1 MIAMSKTVDR
11 LLVLG
16 LDGATW
22 SVLDP
27 MRSRGLM
34 PNLDALLAGAA
45 HGTLRSIIPPVT
57 TAAWTT
63 MMTGCGP
70 ARHGVFDHR
79 YYDAAEGRMKVNHS
93 GRIRVPTVWHLL
105 SGAGR
110 SIVSLNLPGLYPPIK
125 VNGIVVSGMDAPH
138 LPAALSAA
146 PEFASRLAAEAP
158 DYGLGYFWKRAPQ
171 TLEELTN
178 NAKLTAQSFRGRADG
193 GWLADRIVP
202 DWSVLLVQFQNL
214 DPFQHRVWPYLNVD
228 ETGVERPDWNNA
240 AAEVIRGLDEAIG
253 HLCELAGKRGAG
265 VMIVSDHGFG
275 PCLGRIHVNRILVE
289 AGVARLPGW
298 AGLIGRRTFQAG
310 DRLRL
315 WGQKRD
321 NPKARSASFDQS
333 VTAQYPFDWKR
344 TLAFA
349 PHQDTAAM
357 VYVNCAAR
365 HRGVKTAAPSMT
377 PRQIDDARRAAAQAL
392 EAAKHPE
399 TGARL
404 FPKIIETAEAYQVD
418 PTHEGYPDLIALPD
432 EPYWVRTKLTSRT
445 AWVEPDANL
454 PGTHRPEGVVA
465 LAGVGLPPG
474 RNLKANLIDA
484 TPTILALLGLSVPAH
499 IEGTPIVGSSK
510 TAEPLPAFTPAR
522 RDDAEE
528 SIEGPHGRPFEYSS
542 EEQEIIEQRLA
553 DLGYLE

>member
-1 MIAMSKTVDR
+1 MSKSVDR

-34 PNLDALLAGAA
+34 PNLDALLSDAA
-45 HGTLRSIIPPVT
+45 HGTLRSIVPPVT

-125 VNGIVVSGMDAPH
+125 ANGIVVSGMDAPH
-138 LPAALSAA
+138 LQAALSAA
-146 PEFASRLAAEAP
+146 PEFASRLPAEAP

-171 TLEELTN
+171 SLEELAN
-178 NAKLTAQSFRGRADG
+178 NARLTAQSFRGRADG

-202 DWSVLLVQFQNL
+202 EWSVLLVQFQNL

-228 ETGVERPDWNNA
+228 DTGVERPDWNNA

-253 HLCELAGKRGAG
+253 RLCELAEKRGAG
-265 VMIVSDHGFG
+265 VMVVSDHGFG

-321 NPKARSASFDQS
+321 NPRARSASFDQS

-365 HRGVKTAAPSMT
+365 HGGVKTAAPLMT
-377 PRQIDDARRAAAQAL
+377 PRQIDDARTAAAQAL
-392 EAAKHPE
+392 EAATHPE

-404 FPKIIETAEAYQVD
+404 FPRIIETAEAYQVD

-432 EPYWVRTKLTSRT
+432 EPYWVRTKLTSSS

-465 LAGVGLPPG
+465 LANVGLAPG
-474 RNLKANLIDA
+474 RNLNANLIDV
-484 TPTILALLGLSVPAH
+484 TPTILALLGFPIPAH
-499 IEGTPIVGSSK
+499 IEGRPIVGSAR
-510 TAEPLPAFTPAR
+510 TAEVAPGFTHFRHDNTEAAIDGHHR
-522 RDDAEE
+522 
-528 SIEGPHGRPFEYSS
+528 RPFEYSS
-542 EEQEIIEQRLA
+542 DEQEIIEQRLM